1 MVAILV
7 MLCGSA
13 TPSCY
18 IMAKNMG
25 GDADLSS
32 SVIVPDDADF
42 GIYADLLGMAAADA
56 GTDLINQ

>member
-25 GDADLSS
+25 GDAELSS
-32 SVIVPDDADF
+32 SVIVLTTLISAF
-42 GIYADLLGMAAADA
+42 TLTFWVWLLRTMA
-56 GTDLINQ
+56 LI